1 MRSVA
6 FTNQK
11 GGTAK
16 TTSAVSVAAALAE
29 GGKKVLLVDL
39 DPQGCATTW
48 CGVPDGGRPVFDA
61 LTGGNGSL
69 SDLVA
74 VSSIPGVDVVPASE
88 WLSSADRALAGE
100 VGVETML
107 RKAVHRLPKTWD
119 FLLVDCPP
127 ALGLLVVSSLVA
139 CREVFVP
146 VEASTMA
153 LGGLARLVQTVDRVR
168 ERLNPELRLAHILAV
183 RVDSRTNLARD
194 VVDRLR
200 ERFGDLV
207 LETVVRE
214 SVRFREAWSFGKPIT
229 TYDPR
234 GTGAEDYRAVSH
246 ELLER
251 NA

>member
-1 MRSVA
+1 MRTLA
-6 FTNQK
+6 FVNQK
-11 GGTAK
+11 GGVGK
-16 TTSAVSVAAALAE
+16 TTSAVNVAAALAE
-29 GGKKVLLVDL
+29 EGKKVLLLDL
-39 DPQGCATTW
+39 DPQGCASAW
-48 CGVPDGGRPVFDA
+48 CGVRDDGKGLLEV
-61 LTGGNGSL
+61 LSGNGSL

-107 RKAVHRLPKTWD
+107 RKAVHRLPKAWD

-234 GTGAEDYRAVSH
+234 GTGAEDYRSVSH
-246 ELLER
+246 ELLKR

>member
-1 MRSVA
+1 VRTLA
-6 FTNQK
+6 FVNQK
-11 GGTAK
+11 GGVGK
-16 TTSAVSVAAALAE
+16 TTSAVNVAAALAE
-29 GGKKVLLVDL
+29 EGKKVLLLDL
-39 DPQGCATTW
+39 DPQGCASSW
-48 CGVPDGGRPVFDA
+48 CGIRSDGKGLLEV
-61 LTGGNGSL
+61 LSGNGSL

-74 VSSIPGVDVVPASE
+74 VSAIPGVDVVPASE

-100 VGVETML
+100 VGAETIL
-107 RKAVHRLPKTWD
+107 RKAVHRLPKKWD
-119 FLLVDCPP
+119 FLIVDCPP
-127 ALGLLVVSSLVA
+127 ALGLLVISSLVA

-153 LGGLARLVQTVDRVR
+153 LGGLARLVQTVEAVR

-183 RVDSRTNLARD
+183 RVDARTNLARD

-207 LETVVRE
+207 LQTVVRE
-214 SVRFREAWSFGKPIT
+214 SVRFREAWSFQKPIT
-229 TYDPR
+229 TYDPK

-246 ELLER
+246 ELLKR

>member
-1 MRSVA
+1 VRTLA
-6 FTNQK
+6 FVNQK
-11 GGTAK
+11 GGVGK
-16 TTSAVSVAAALAE
+16 TTSAVNVAAALAE
-29 GGKKVLLVDL
+29 EGKKVLLLDL
-39 DPQGCATTW
+39 DPQGCASAW
-48 CGVPDGGRPVFDA
+48 CGVHEDGRGLLEV
-61 LTGGNGSL
+61 LSGNGSL

-74 VSSIPGVDVVPASE
+74 VSAIPGVDVVPASE

-246 ELLER
+246 ELLKR

>member
-1 MRSVA
+1 MRTLA
-6 FTNQK
+6 FVNQK
-11 GGTAK
+11 GGVGK
-16 TTSAVSVAAALAE
+16 TTSAVNVAAALAE
-29 GGKKVLLVDL
+29 EGKKVLLLDL
-39 DPQGCATTW
+39 DPQGCASAW
-48 CGVPDGGRPVFDA
+48 CGVRDDGKGLLEV
-61 LTGGNGSL
+61 LSGNGSL

-168 ERLNPELRLAHILAV
+168 ERLNPGLRLAHILAV

-246 ELLER
+246 ELLKR

>member
-1 MRSVA
+1 MRTLA
-6 FTNQK
+6 FVNQK
-11 GGTAK
+11 GGVGK
-16 TTSAVSVAAALAE
+16 TTSAVNVAAALAE
-29 GGKKVLLVDL
+29 EGKKVLLLDL
-39 DPQGCATTW
+39 DPQGCASAW
-48 CGVPDGGRPVFDA
+48 CGVRDDGKGLLEV
-61 LTGGNGSL
+61 LSGNGSL

-107 RKAVHRLPKTWD
+107 RKAVHRLPKRWD

-246 ELLER
+246 ELLKR

>member
-1 MRSVA
+1 MRTLA
-6 FTNQK
+6 FVNQK
-11 GGTAK
+11 GGVGK
-16 TTSAVSVAAALAE
+16 TTSAVNVAAALAE
-29 GGKKVLLVDL
+29 EGKKVLLLDL
-39 DPQGCATTW
+39 DPQGCASAW
-48 CGVPDGGRPVFDA
+48 CGVRDDGKGLLEV
-61 LTGGNGSL
+61 LSGNGSL

-246 ELLER
+246 ELLKR
-251 NA
+251 NV

>member
-1 MRSVA
+1 MRTLA
-6 FTNQK
+6 FVNQK
-11 GGTAK
+11 GGVGK
-16 TTSAVSVAAALAE
+16 TTSAVNVAAALAE
-29 GGKKVLLVDL
+29 EGKKVLLLDL
-39 DPQGCATTW
+39 DPQGCASAW
-48 CGVPDGGRPVFDA
+48 CGVRDDGKGLLEV
-61 LTGGNGSL
+61 LSGNGSL

-168 ERLNPELRLAHILAV
+168 ERLNPDLRLAHILAV

-246 ELLER
+246 ELLKR

>member
-1 MRSVA
+1 MRTLA
-6 FTNQK
+6 FVNQK
-11 GGTAK
+11 GGVGK
-16 TTSAVSVAAALAE
+16 TTSAVNVAAALAE
-29 GGKKVLLVDL
+29 EGKKVLLLDL
-39 DPQGCATTW
+39 DPQGCASAW
-48 CGVPDGGRPVFDA
+48 CGVHEDGRGLLEV
-61 LTGGNGSL
+61 LSGNGSL

-74 VSSIPGVDVVPASE
+74 VSAIPGVDVVPASE

-246 ELLER
+246 ELLKR

>member
-1 MRSVA
+1 MRTLA
-6 FTNQK
+6 FVNQK
-11 GGTAK
+11 GGVGK
-16 TTSAVSVAAALAE
+16 TTSAVNVAAALAE
-29 GGKKVLLVDL
+29 EGKKVLLLDL
-39 DPQGCATTW
+39 DPQGCASAW
-48 CGVPDGGRPVFDA
+48 CGVRDDGKGLLEV
-61 LTGGNGSL
+61 LSGNGSL

-246 ELLER
+246 ELLKR

>member
-1 MRSVA
+1 MRTLA
-6 FTNQK
+6 FVNQK
-11 GGTAK
+11 GGVGK
-16 TTSAVSVAAALAE
+16 TTSAVNVAAALAE
-29 GGKKVLLVDL
+29 EGKKVLLLDL
-39 DPQGCATTW
+39 DPQGCASAW
-48 CGVPDGGRPVFDA
+48 CGVQADGKGLLEV
-61 LTGGNGSL
+61 LSGNGSL

-74 VSSIPGVDVVPASE
+74 VSAIPGVGVVPASE
-88 WLSSADRALAGE
+88 WLSSADRSLAGE
-100 VGVETML
+100 VGAETIL
-107 RKAVHRLPKTWD
+107 RKAVHRLPKRWD

-168 ERLNPELRLAHILAV
+168 ERLNPDLRLAHILAV

-229 TYDPR
+229 TYDPK

-246 ELLER
+246 ELLTR